1 MITLSVCQS
10 HSCMHTCVKYA
21 LRSSACYNIYF
32 TSLGTRLIFQCPE
45 VEQLALFLSTVMAQR
60 QSSGSQ
66 ARGIWSMEEGKE
78 LLP

>member
-10 HSCMHTCVKYA
+10 HSCMRTCVKYA

-60 QSSGSQ
+60 QSSV
-66 ARGIWSMEEGKE
+66 IWSMEESKE
-78 LLP
+78 LLS